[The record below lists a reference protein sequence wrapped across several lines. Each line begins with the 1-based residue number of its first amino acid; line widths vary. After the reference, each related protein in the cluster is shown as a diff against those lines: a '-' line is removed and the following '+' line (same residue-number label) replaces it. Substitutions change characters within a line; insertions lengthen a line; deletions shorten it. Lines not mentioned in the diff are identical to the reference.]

1 MAAARWNS
9 DAGPVA
15 APCRVPHRGGRQ
27 LGCHQHVGAVMLDGL
42 ERGDGPP
49 ELDPLLGVGHRC
61 VRTGPHQTHRLR
73 RAQRAGQ
80 RSGAS
85 GRAREDVGPVD
96 RRRRHGDVG
105 SSAGRVEVVCP
116 RHRDAGRVRP
126 EHHQVV
132 AGPHEKQVGRR
143 PAQEDATVAVEH
155 PVAEGEG
162 PAPTERGHA
171 GAVRQS
177 GEQRHL
183 LGVVA
188 TVGDHRR
195 GQHRREEGPW
205 RDLTAQLL
213 QHDDELA
220 QPRTC
225 ATVLLGEVDAEP
237 TERRHL
243 VPEGRPRLDVGLE
256 QRPVGRDGAMRD
268 DQRAAR
274 WHPVAGA
281 RR

>member
-1 MAAARWNS
+1 M
-9 DAGPVA
+9 
-15 APCRVPHRGGRQ
+15 
-27 LGCHQHVGAVMLDGL
+27 
-42 ERGDGPP
+42 
-49 ELDPLLGVGHRC
+49 
-61 VRTGPHQTHRLR
+61 
-73 RAQRAGQ
+73 
-80 RSGAS
+80 
-85 GRAREDVGPVD
+85 
-96 RRRRHGDVG
+96 
-105 SSAGRVEVVCP
+105 CP

-155 PVAEGEG
+155 PVAQGEG

-268 DQRAAR
+268 EHAADGGTQLLVLVGDGDRHTCPLVLQPGGRRLRLLKLVRHSPRRAL
-274 WHPVAGA
+274 P
-281 RR
+281 